1 MQKYV
6 SLALLAVALVFT
18 TAGCSSVMRNAS
30 LAVHYT
36 DTGVNELDDYPVL
49 RATGYAVLSKQKGAT
64 MAEKQINAMRAS
76 KMEAYRELTEQLV
89 GVYVKAHNRNTNNI
103 EREDRLVTEVEGLVH
118 GARVVRQYP
127 LGDTYC
133 TELELDTKQIYDLY
147 QIRSMTSIRSVV
159 LFSA

>member
-18 TAGCSSVMRNAS
+18 TDGCSSVMRNAS

-147 QIRSMTSIRSVV
+147 QIRGA
-159 LFSA
+159 L

>member
-127 LGDTYC
+127 LGDTY
-133 TELELDTKQIYDLY
+133 
-147 QIRSMTSIRSVV
+147 
-159 LFSA
+159 